1 MKPTSNAVT
10 KDSPRPSL
18 SDVVTRRRNRDSL
31 RPSSSGAA
39 TCPRLS
45 ATKARHTPL
54 GRFFCAIG
62 VILALSACGDSVVSP
77 GVPVEL
83 KHSWE
88 VSFNQ
93 GDSTA
98 VAALYSEQAQLVMS
112 GAAPVQGKA
121 AIRKAVDDMIKSGV
135 KLRIGAAQ
143 NVGSGDIA
151 YVYGPY
157 SVFEHEGGREVESG
171 TYIEVWRRRAGAWLI
186 DLDVNAVGAAVATR
200 PPQPSP

>member
-1 MKPTSNAVT
+1 MKPTSNA
-10 KDSPRPSL
+10 
-18 SDVVTRRRNRDSL
+18 
-31 RPSSSGAA
+31 A
-39 TCPRLS
+39 TCPQLS
-45 ATKARHTPL
+45 ATKAWHAAL
-54 GRFFCAIG
+54 GRLLCAIG
-62 VILALSACGDSVVSP
+62 VIFALTACGDSVVSP

-93 GDSTA
+93 GNSAA
-98 VAALYSEQAQLVMS
+98 VAALYSEDAQLAMS
-112 GAAPVQGKA
+112 GSAPILGKA
-121 AIRKAVDDMIKSGV
+121 AIRKTVDDMIKSGV

-157 SVFEHEGGREVESG
+157 SVFEHDGGREVESG

-186 DLDVNAVGAAVATR
+186 DLDVNAVGAAVAA
-200 PPQPSP
+200 QALPSP

>member
-1 MKPTSNAVT
+1 MKPTSNAAA
-10 KDSPRPSL
+10 KDAPRPSL
-18 SDVVTRRRNRDSL
+18 SRAETCLHHKDSL
-31 RPSSSGAA
+31 TSTSSVAA
-39 TCPRLS
+39 TRPRCS
-45 ATKARHTPL
+45 ATKARHAAL
-54 GRFFCAIG
+54 GRLLCTIG
-62 VILALSACGDSVVSP
+62 VILALTACGDSVVSP

-93 GDSTA
+93 GDSAA
-98 VAALYSEQAQLVMS
+98 VAALYSEEAQLVMS

-143 NVGSGDIA
+143 NLGSGDIA

-157 SVFEHEGGREVESG
+157 SVFEHDGGREVESG

-186 DLDVNAVGAAVATR
+186 DLDVNAVGAPVVAQ
-200 PPQPSP
+200 PQPSP

>member
-1 MKPTSNAVT
+1 MKPTSNAAT
-10 KDSPRPSL
+10 KESPRPSS
-18 SDVVTRRRNRDSL
+18 SDIVTCL
-31 RPSSSGAA
+31 
-39 TCPRLS
+39 RLS
-45 ATKARHTPL
+45 ATKVRHAAL
-54 GRFFCAIG
+54 GRLVCAFG
-62 VILALSACGDSVVSP
+62 VILALTACGDSVVSP

-93 GDSTA
+93 GDSAA
-98 VAALYSEQAQLVMS
+98 VAALYSEEAQLVMS
-112 GAAPVQGKA
+112 GAAPIRGKA
-121 AIRKAVDDMIKSGV
+121 AIRKTVDDMIKSGV

-171 TYIEVWRRRAGAWLI
+171 TYIEVWRRRAGGWLI
-186 DLDVNAVGAAVATR
+186 DLDVNAVGVPVAAQ
-200 PPQPSP
+200 PQPSP

>member
-1 MKPTSNAVT
+1 MNPTSNA
-10 KDSPRPSL
+10 
-18 SDVVTRRRNRDSL
+18 
-31 RPSSSGAA
+31 A
-39 TCPRLS
+39 TCPQLS
-45 ATKARHTPL
+45 ATKAWHAAL
-54 GRFFCAIG
+54 GRLLCAIG
-62 VILALSACGDSVVSP
+62 VIFALTACGDSVVSP

-93 GDSTA
+93 GNSAA
-98 VAALYSEQAQLVMS
+98 VAALYSEEAQLVMS
-112 GAAPVQGKA
+112 GSAPILGKA
-121 AIRKAVDDMIKSGV
+121 AIRKTVDDMIKSGV

-157 SVFEHEGGREVESG
+157 SVFEQDGGREVESG

-186 DLDVNAVGAAVATR
+186 DLDVNAVGAAVAA
-200 PPQPSP
+200 QALPSP